1 MELHSLKPAEGAVKK
16 RKRIARGIGSGHG
29 RTATR
34 GHKGAKSR
42 SGFKNKRNFEGG
54 QMPIQM
60 RLPKIGFNNYNRKS
74 YVAVN
79 LDSLQAM
86 ADKHGAGKFD
96 LEAFVKFG
104 AATKKDQIKILG
116 NGELKGKLEVVAHAF
131 SKSAKAAIEAAGGSA
146 TVAE

>member
-54 QMPIQM
+54 QMPLQM

-74 YVAVN
+74 YVAIN

-86 ADKHGAGKFD
+86 SEKHGVDKID
-96 LEAFVKFG
+96 LETFAKAG
-104 AATKKDQIKILG
+104 AIGKKDLIKVLG

-131 SKSAKAAIEAAGGSA
+131 SKSAKAAIEAAGGTA

>member
-1 MELHSLKPAEGAVKK
+1 MELHSLKPATGAVKK
-16 RKRIARGIGSGHG
+16 RKRIARGVGSGHG

-60 RLPKIGFNNYNRKS
+60 RLPKIGFKNYNRKA
-74 YVAVN
+74 YVAIN
-79 LDSLQAM
+79 LDGLQAM
-86 ADKHGAGKFD
+86 ADKHNVNKFD
-96 LEAFVKFG
+96 LETFVKLG
-104 AATKKDQIKILG
+104 AAGKNDLIKILG
-116 NGELKGKLEVVAHAF
+116 NGELKGKLEIVAHAF

>member
-16 RKRIARGIGSGHG
+16 RKRIARGIGSGYG

-60 RLPKIGFNNYNRKS
+60 RLPKIGFNNRNRKS
-74 YVAVN
+74 YTVIN
-79 LDSLQAM
+79 LENLQAM
-86 ADKHGAGKFD
+86 SEKYGVEKFD
-96 LEAFVKFG
+96 METFVKVG
-104 AATKKDQIKILG
+104 AVGKNDLVKILG
-116 NGELKGKLEVVAHAF
+116 SGELKGKFEVAAHAF